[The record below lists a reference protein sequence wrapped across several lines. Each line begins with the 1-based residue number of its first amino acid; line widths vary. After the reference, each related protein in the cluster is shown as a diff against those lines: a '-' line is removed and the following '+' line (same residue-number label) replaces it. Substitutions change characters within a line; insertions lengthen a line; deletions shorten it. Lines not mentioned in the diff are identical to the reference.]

1 MKMNKVDTIN
11 LLQHDDKWHLGRW
24 EHILCAPTFT
34 SWLHIPGMMPAT
46 ITILFSLFLPSQF
59 LMSKVTMFVLG
70 WTPRFGVQILNS
82 TTLASATH
90 GGLLN

>member
-1 MKMNKVDTIN
+1 MIN
-11 LLQHDDKWHLGRW
+11 GILADGNIFFVHLPLLHGFISLG
-24 EHILCAPTFT
+24 
-34 SWLHIPGMMPAT
+34 SGMMPAT